1 MKETDYKE
9 KLKAAIEKKKVLFG
23 YKEAIKA
30 VKSNKA
36 DTVVIAINC
45 PVDFKNT
52 LVKTYKENVM
62 EFDGTGKQLGVF
74 CGKPFPVSV
83 LVINK

>member
-9 KLKAAIEKKKVLFG
+9 KLKAAVEKKRVLFG
-23 YKEAIKA
+23 YRNT
-30 VKSNKA
+30 VKSIKSGKA
-36 DTVVIAINC
+36 ELVVISLNC
-45 PVDFKNT
+45 PADFKNT
-52 LVKTYKENVM
+52 LIKTYKENVM

-74 CGKPFPVSV
+74 CGKPFHVSV